1 MQDVDRK
8 SQVARE
14 VESLLTKKLT
24 TFVFLLDETSD
35 GITFNMVAVV
45 ADAIEILVELDVLRA
60 RPMGDFSWVFWLVW
74 MKEKMTWQRRERGV
88 EFIC

>member
-24 TFVFLLDETSD
+24 TIVFLLDETSD

-45 ADAIEILVELDVLRA
+45 ADAIEVLLNLLYNLFQCIYSWQIKLLPSLKMPITSLIL
-60 RPMGDFSWVFWLVW
+60 
-74 MKEKMTWQRRERGV
+74 KEFRG
-88 EFIC
+88 